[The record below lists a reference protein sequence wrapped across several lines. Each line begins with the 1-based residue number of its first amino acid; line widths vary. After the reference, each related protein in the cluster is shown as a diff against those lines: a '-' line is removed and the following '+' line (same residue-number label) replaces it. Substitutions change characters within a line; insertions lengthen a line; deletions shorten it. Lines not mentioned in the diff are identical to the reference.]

1 MYNSFL
7 RCSTTW
13 ERAKTGEACVL
24 CREWGGSLTIDLMPD
39 VTLDDPTIQ
48 CDDVGKLILMMTG
61 PAPMMVMPVVMMM
74 MFKGGRGGG
83 WSLPV
88 WPWPDCIWCPLMSS
102 PPSVTPSFTRPRV
115 YTLSPDWSRIFT
127 LYMHHMEQ
135 DIVNCSSTQLLKI
148 VVDCPTLLISR
159 HQCCECC

>member
-1 MYNSFL
+1 
-7 RCSTTW
+7 
-13 ERAKTGEACVL
+13 
-24 CREWGGSLTIDLMPD
+24 
-39 VTLDDPTIQ
+39 
-48 CDDVGKLILMMTG
+48 
-61 PAPMMVMPVVMMM
+61 
-74 MFKGGRGGG
+74 
-83 WSLPV
+83 
-88 WPWPDCIWCPLMSS
+88 MSS

-159 HQCCECC
+159 HQCCECCEFFLPFPSRHIGEEKRGEMSSMMSPAPLSHPTILVSIVPLLDVPPLDECSVDMRTPSYTIYGQCHLCCIDAE